1 VNEQE
6 TKAGSVRN
14 PICSVTGRRCTG
26 ECRGRWCGGRL
37 DDVPEEAIR
46 WTKSAIVRGQVMLED
61 LDGVL
66 NILRFERN
74 YPGPEIREGRRL
86 VVAAIKQLEIALK

>member
-1 VNEQE
+1 
-6 TKAGSVRN
+6 
-14 PICSVTGRRCTG
+14 
-26 ECRGRWCGGRL
+26 
-37 DDVPEEAIR
+37 
-46 WTKSAIVRGQVMLED
+46 MLED